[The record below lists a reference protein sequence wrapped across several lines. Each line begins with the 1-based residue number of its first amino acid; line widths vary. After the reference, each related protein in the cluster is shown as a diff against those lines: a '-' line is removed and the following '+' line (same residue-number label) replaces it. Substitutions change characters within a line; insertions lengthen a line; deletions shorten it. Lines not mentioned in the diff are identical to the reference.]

1 MNALYTKE
9 VKMNRQIVA
18 QPIWIMYVAVANQTT
33 NIQFHANCDNL
44 IRAVAAPSI

>member
-18 QPIWIMYVAVANQTT
+18 QPIWIMYVAVAIKQQISNFMLIVTT
-33 NIQFHANCDNL
+33 
-44 IRAVAAPSI
+44 